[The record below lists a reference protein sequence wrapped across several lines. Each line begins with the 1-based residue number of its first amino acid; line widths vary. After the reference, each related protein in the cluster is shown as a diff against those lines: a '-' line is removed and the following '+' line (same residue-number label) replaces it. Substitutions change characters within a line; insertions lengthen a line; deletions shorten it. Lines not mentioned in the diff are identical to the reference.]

1 MKKLIFGAMT
11 ALLISGSAFAADTTK
26 TTKEVDVD
34 VKQMQTY
41 CRVTVTRT
49 DRDGNKSSTTTLY
62 PVSSGAEGAAQC
74 NAIKNNVIASLAAH

>member
-11 ALLISGSAFAADTTK
+11 ALVISGSAFAADTAK
-26 TTKEVDVD
+26 ATKEVD

-41 CRVTVTRT
+41 CRVTVTVRNP
-49 DRDGNKSSTTTLY
+49 DGTVKSSNTTNY

-74 NAIKNNVIASLAAH
+74 NAIKNKVIASLAAN